1 MSNNID
7 VKQKAMSGGAFAPPL
22 MLSAALETFACF
34 LYEKCAEGCGRG
46 RSLRREIILKFAMA
60 KGGEGTIPQRGAI
73 AGQ

>member
-1 MSNNID
+1 
-7 VKQKAMSGGAFAPPL
+7 MSGGAFAPPL
-22 MLSAALETFACF
+22 MLSVVLGAFARL
-34 LYEKCAEGCGRG
+34 LYEKCAEGYGWD